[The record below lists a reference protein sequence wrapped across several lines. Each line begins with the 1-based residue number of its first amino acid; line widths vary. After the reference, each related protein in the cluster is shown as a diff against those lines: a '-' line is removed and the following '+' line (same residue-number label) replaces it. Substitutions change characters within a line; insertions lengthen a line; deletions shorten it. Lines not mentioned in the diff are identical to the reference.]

1 MNFLN
6 LLFRRETRAPMAAL
20 TFATAVTVG
29 IIVTRMLF
37 TSNLRYAFLIW
48 NLFLAWLPVIFA
60 IVAREKHRQTNS
72 DARLGWPFLGL
83 GAAWL
88 LFLPNAPYI
97 CTDLVHLT
105 SRYFPHF
112 WVDFTIIL
120 SCAFI
125 GLVLGFISIYLMH
138 SVVAQRYGSLPG
150 WLFVAGAAGLSSFGI
165 YLGRFVRLNSWDVIA
180 QPGKLYQGL
189 STVALGQAHPHQ
201 FAFLALFATFLL
213 MAYVMLYALTHL
225 PTATQLA
232 ATATAPAPAHA

>member
-1 MNFLN
+1 MNILK
-6 LLFRRETRAPMAAL
+6 LLFHRETRAPMAAL
-20 TFATAVTVG
+20 SLATAMTVG
-29 IIVTRMLF
+29 IIVARMLF
-37 TSNLRYAFLIW
+37 TNNLRYAFLIW

-60 IVAREKHRQTNS
+60 MVAREKYREAKPS
-72 DARLGWPFLGL
+72 ERLGWSFLGL
-83 GAAWL
+83 GTAWL

-105 SRYFPHF
+105 SHYFPHF

-125 GLVLGFISIYLMH
+125 GLVLGFISLYLMH
-138 SVVAQRYGSLPG
+138 SVVAQRYGHATG
-150 WLFVAGAAGLSSFGI
+150 WLFVIGVAGLSSFGI

-180 QPGKLYQGL
+180 QPGKLYH
-189 STVALGQAHPHQ
+189 SISDVAFGQAHPHQ

-225 PTATQLA
+225 PPATQPATTPA
-232 ATATAPAPAHA
+232 AAPAHA